1 LNAFGHLFLV
11 FVLLIV
17 FQQAGKVKVG
27 VSHLEAL
34 DVKGMLKEHPHIID
48 LFLLAEVLPDFITKN
63 EYGLD
68 NLLLIKLKV
77 FLSFIF
83 GAFHDASCASVFG
96 FAFIGS

>member
-1 LNAFGHLFLV
+1 M
-11 FVLLIV
+11 
-17 FQQAGKVKVG
+17 
-27 VSHLEAL
+27 LE
-34 DVKGMLKEHPHIID
+34 EHPHIID
-48 LFLLAEVLPDFITKN
+48 FFLLAEVLPDFITKD

-83 GAFHDASCASVFG
+83 GAFHGASCAAIFW